1 MMETIN
7 NVNNALKNL
16 VGILNI
22 SLADMATAVQCSRP
36 MLSQVV
42 NHHRWPKKN
51 ASELRTRIADFL
63 KNHATQNGA
72 DIPPSL
78 LQQLDAAPAL
88 NLSQPDNLK
97 KDDIMLL
104 RNANLTQ
111 ASKQH
116 FGITRSPFADE
127 IHTTEDVFASSDI
140 KYVREGMLQT
150 ALHGGFIAVVGE
162 SGAGKTTLRE
172 DLIDRIAR
180 ENRAVVVI
188 EPYVLAM
195 EDNDIKGKTLKA
207 SHIAEAILES
217 VAPATNPKRSPEAR
231 FRQVHKALQDSA
243 RAGNKHVLIIEEAHG
258 MPLPTLKHLKRFFEL
273 KNGFERLLGIILV
286 GQTELAQK
294 LSENNPH
301 VREVVQRCELL
312 TLQPLDDGR
321 LTQYLKFKFARV
333 GKNVGDVLDDTA
345 IEAIAERL
353 TLRTRAKSGIESHSL
368 LYPLA
373 VNNLVS
379 ASMNEAATLLQDRVT
394 GDTVRGV

>member
-1 MMETIN
+1 MST
-7 NVNNALKNL
+7 LRH
-16 VGILNI
+16 ILHSQNI
-22 SLADMATAVQCSRP
+22 SIAAVANAVQCSRP
-36 MLSQVV
+36 MMSQII
-42 NHHRWPKKN
+42 NHGQWPKKN
-51 ASELRTRIADFL
+51 ADDLRTRISRFL
-63 KNHATQNGA
+63 QQKGA
-72 DIPPSL
+72 DIPASL
-78 LQQLDAAPAL
+78 LQPQDTAPAL
-88 NLSQPDNLK
+88 NPVDNER
-97 KDDIMLL
+97 KDDDMLL

-111 ASKQH
+111 AAKQH
-116 FGITRSPFADE
+116 FGLPRSPFVDE
-127 IHTTEDVFASSDI
+127 IKDASDVFATPDI

-150 ALHGGFIAVVGE
+150 ALYGGFIAVVGE

-172 DLIDRIAR
+172 DLSDRLAR
-180 ENRAVVVI
+180 ENRPVIMI

-217 VAPATNPKRSPEAR
+217 VAPGTNPKRSPEAR
-231 FRQVHKALQDSA
+231 FRQVHRALQESA
-243 RAGNKHVLIIEEAHG
+243 KAGNKHVLIIEEAHG
-258 MPLPTLKHLKRFFEL
+258 MPIPTLKHLKRFFEL
-273 KNGFERLLGIILV
+273 KNGFERLLGIILI

-312 TLQPLDDGR
+312 TLQPLEDGR
-321 LTQYLKFKFARV
+321 LGQYLKFKFARV
-333 GKNVGDVLDDTA
+333 GKDIQDVLDESA

-353 TLRTRAKSGIESHSL
+353 TVRSRTRVGVEINSL

-379 ASMNEAATLLQDRVT
+379 AAMNEAASLLQERVT

>member
-1 MMETIN
+1 M
-7 NVNNALKNL
+7 NALRH
-16 VGILNI
+16 ILQHQNI
-22 SLADMATAVQCSRP
+22 SIAAVANAVQCSRP
-36 MLSQVV
+36 MMSQII
-42 NHHRWPKKN
+42 NHGQWPKKN
-51 ASELRTRIADFL
+51 ADQLRLRISRFL
-63 KNHATQNGA
+63 QQKGA
-72 DIPPSL
+72 DIPASL
-78 LQQLDAAPAL
+78 LQPQEVAPSL
-88 NLSQPDNLK
+88 NQSTQSTDR
-97 KDDIMLL
+97 KDDDMLL

-111 ASKQH
+111 AAKQH
-116 FGITRSPFADE
+116 FGLLRSPFVDE
-127 IHTTEDVFASSDI
+127 IKDASDVFATPDI

-150 ALHGGFIAVVGE
+150 ALYGGFIAVVGE

-172 DLIDRIAR
+172 DLSDRLAH
-180 ENRAVVVI
+180 ENRPVIVI

-217 VAPATNPKRSPEAR
+217 VAPGENPKRSPEAR
-231 FRQVHKALQDSA
+231 FRQVHRALQESA
-243 RAGNKHVLIIEEAHG
+243 KAGNKHVLIIEEAHG
-258 MPLPTLKHLKRFFEL
+258 MPIPTLKHLKRFFEL
-273 KNGFERLLGIILV
+273 KNGFERLLGIILI

-312 TLQPLDDGR
+312 TLQPLEDGR
-321 LTQYLKFKFARV
+321 LGQYLKFKFSRV
-333 GKNVGDVLDDTA
+333 GKDIQDVLDESA

-353 TLRTRAKSGIESHSL
+353 TVRSRTRVGVETNSL

-379 ASMNEAATLLQDRVT
+379 AAMNEAASLLQERVT

>member
-1 MMETIN
+1 M
-7 NVNNALKNL
+7 NALRH
-16 VGILNI
+16 ILQHQNI
-22 SLADMATAVQCSRP
+22 SIAAVANAVQCSRP
-36 MLSQVV
+36 MMSQII
-42 NHHRWPKKN
+42 NHGQWPKKN
-51 ASELRTRIADFL
+51 ADDLRTRISRFL
-63 KNHATQNGA
+63 QQKGA
-72 DIPPSL
+72 DIPASL
-78 LQQLDAAPAL
+78 LQQTEAAPAL
-88 NLSQPDNLK
+88 NPVDNER
-97 KDDIMLL
+97 KDDDMLL

-111 ASKQH
+111 AAKQH
-116 FGITRSPFADE
+116 FGLPRSPFVDE
-127 IHTTEDVFASSDI
+127 IKDASDVFATPDI

-150 ALHGGFIAVVGE
+150 ALYGGFIAVVGE

-172 DLIDRIAR
+172 DLSDRLAR
-180 ENRAVVVI
+180 ENRPVIMI

-217 VAPATNPKRSPEAR
+217 VAPGTNPKRSPEAR
-231 FRQVHKALQDSA
+231 FRQVHRALQESA
-243 RAGNKHVLIIEEAHG
+243 KAGNKHVLIIEEAHG
-258 MPLPTLKHLKRFFEL
+258 MPIPTLKHLKRFFEL
-273 KNGFERLLGIILV
+273 KNGFERLLGIILI

-312 TLQPLDDGR
+312 TLQPLEDGR
-321 LTQYLKFKFARV
+321 LGQYLKFKFARV
-333 GKNVGDVLDDTA
+333 GKDIQDVLDESA

-353 TLRTRAKSGIESHSL
+353 TVRSRTRVGVEINSL

-379 ASMNEAATLLQDRVT
+379 AAMNEAASLLQERVT

>member
-1 MMETIN
+1 
-7 NVNNALKNL
+7 
-16 VGILNI
+16 
-22 SLADMATAVQCSRP
+22 
-36 MLSQVV
+36 
-42 NHHRWPKKN
+42 
-51 ASELRTRIADFL
+51 
-63 KNHATQNGA
+63 
-72 DIPPSL
+72 
-78 LQQLDAAPAL
+78 
-88 NLSQPDNLK
+88 
-97 KDDIMLL
+97 MLL

-111 ASKQH
+111 AAKQH
-116 FGITRSPFADE
+116 FGLLRSPFVDE
-127 IHTTEDVFASSDI
+127 IKDASDVFATPDI

-150 ALHGGFIAVVGE
+150 ALYGGFIAVVGE

-172 DLIDRIAR
+172 DLSDRLVH
-180 ENRAVVVI
+180 ENRPVIVI

-217 VAPATNPKRSPEAR
+217 VAPGENPKRSPEAR
-231 FRQVHKALQDSA
+231 FRQVHRALQESA
-243 RAGNKHVLIIEEAHG
+243 KAGNKHVLIIEEAHG
-258 MPLPTLKHLKRFFEL
+258 MPIPTLKHLKRFFEL
-273 KNGFERLLGIILV
+273 KNGFERLLGIILI

-312 TLQPLDDGR
+312 TLQPLEDGR
-321 LTQYLKFKFARV
+321 LGQYLKFKFSRV
-333 GKNVGDVLDDTA
+333 GKDIQDVLDESA

-353 TLRTRAKSGIESHSL
+353 TVRSRTRVGVETNSL

-379 ASMNEAATLLQDRVT
+379 AAMNEAASLLQERVT